1 MAFVDP
7 CCIDRHSTA
16 ETPLNYEMLETART
30 NDAYVSS
37 SSLGENVNE
46 KPKTDGGTSTLPQT
60 LSPNE
65 HTSVVKVLFKW
76 RKYFILFFTPI
87 LFMPL
92 LIAVPS
98 SEARCAYCILVMA
111 VYWVTEV
118 VDLAVTALLPLVLF
132 PLFGVLG
139 SKQVSTPYFKD
150 TNVLFLG
157 GLIVAA
163 AIEKWNLHKRI
174 ALGVLLLIGAQP
186 RCLMLGI
193 MLTTAFL
200 SMWISNTATTAMMVP
215 IVEAVLAEIRTESV
229 SNRPGKDTNENRD
242 SQVVELE
249 EVVPHNGSAT
259 FEFDN
264 MNGSQ
269 ENDDEKQ
276 LASIRD
282 TEITRYASMDQVD
295 AKISHSKDVSLPS
308 VNLTRNEEDPIE
320 ESHKKLCKAMMLSVA
335 YAANIGG
342 TATLTGTAPNL
353 VFSGQVSSLFPKGP
367 GFSFATWFGYAF
379 PEMVILLIIAWL
391 WLQLLFLKFD
401 CLCCRRCVTR
411 TEKRKPSNAIRKVLR
426 QQYKLLG
433 PMSFAEKAVLGHFIL
448 LALMWLFREPKFITG
463 WAIIFQKGF
472 VRDATVAMIIAFS
485 LFVFPSQRPRIY
497 SLDGS
502 ASKPPPSLLEFKEM
516 SKRFPWNIIILLG
529 SGFALAE
536 ACKVSGLSKWL
547 GTQLAHLNTIP
558 PYAIVIIVC
567 VMITA
572 FTEVTSNTAT
582 ATIFLPILASL
593 AEELKV
599 HPWYIML
606 PAAISCSF
614 AFMLPVATP
623 PNAIVFSGGHLKV
636 KDMAKAGLG
645 MNIIAVT
652 VLLACVNSYG
662 VAMFDLRNFPDWATS
677 PANGG
682 PGANSTNPVDCY
694 NGTSF

>member
-1 MAFVDP
+1 MTERGNLPGYSNLQAKMEGSDP
-7 CCIDRHSTA
+7 D
-16 ETPLNYEMLETART
+16 
-30 NDAYVSS
+30 
-37 SSLGENVNE
+37 GEPAPVKNM
-46 KPKTDGGTSTLPQT
+46 PASTLK
-60 LSPNE
+60 LLLIWN
-65 HTSVVKVLFKW
+65 KYLILVL
-76 RKYFILFFTPI
+76 TPI
-87 LFMPL
+87 FLMPIP
-92 LIAVPS
+92 IAIS
-98 SEARCAYCILVMA
+98 GTEARCAYCILVMA

-174 ALGVLLLIGAQP
+174 ALGVLLFIGAQP

-308 VNLTRNEEDPIE
+308 VNLTRNDEDPIE

-411 TEKRKPSNAIRKVLR
+411 TEKSKPSKAIRKVLK

-497 SLDGS
+497 SPDGS

-662 VAMFDLRNFPDWATS
+662 VVMFDLRNFPDWVTS

>member
-1 MAFVDP
+1 MIERGNLPGYSNLQAKMKGSDP
-7 CCIDRHSTA
+7 G
-16 ETPLNYEMLETART
+16 
-30 NDAYVSS
+30 
-37 SSLGENVNE
+37 GEPAPVKNM
-46 KPKTDGGTSTLPQT
+46 PTSTLK
-60 LSPNE
+60 LLLIW
-65 HTSVVKVLFKW
+65 KKYLILVL
-76 RKYFILFFTPI
+76 TPI
-87 LFMPL
+87 FLMPIP
-92 LIAVPS
+92 IAIS
-98 SEARCAYCILVMA
+98 GTEARCAYCILVMA

-139 SKQVSTPYFKD
+139 SKEVSTPYFKD

-174 ALGVLLLIGAQP
+174 ALGVLLFIGAQP

-215 IVEAVLAEIRTESV
+215 IVEAVLAEIRNESV
-229 SNRPGKDTNENRD
+229 SNRPGKDANENRD

-295 AKISHSKDVSLPS
+295 TKISHTKDESLPS

-411 TEKRKPSNAIRKVLR
+411 TEKRQPSKAIRKVLK

-448 LALMWLFREPKFITG
+448 LALLWLFREPKFITG
-463 WAIIFQKGF
+463 WAIVFQKGF

-497 SLDGS
+497 SPDGS
-502 ASKPPPSLLEFKEM
+502 AFKPPPSLLEFKEM

-529 SGFALAE
+529 SGFALAD
-536 ACKVSGLSKWL
+536 ACRVSGLSKWL

-662 VAMFDLRNFPDWATS
+662 VVMFDLRNFPDWVTS

-682 PGANSTNPVDCY
+682 PGANSTNPSVCY
-694 NGTSF
+694 NVTSGVNRTSF

>member
-1 MAFVDP
+1 M
-7 CCIDRHSTA
+7 
-16 ETPLNYEMLETART
+16 METART
-30 NDAYVSS
+30 NDGYVSS

-46 KPKTDGGTSTLPQT
+46 KPKTDCGTSTLPQT

-174 ALGVLLLIGAQP
+174 ALGVLLFIGAQP

-229 SNRPGKDTNENRD
+229 SNRPGKNTNENRD

-353 VFSGQVSSLFPKGP
+353 VFSGQVSSLFPNGP

-463 WAIIFQKGF
+463 WAVIFQKGF

-497 SLDGS
+497 SPDGS
-502 ASKPPPSLLEFKEM
+502 AFKPPPSLLEFKEM

-652 VLLACVNSYG
+652 VLLVCVNSYG
-662 VAMFDLRNFPDWATS
+662 VVMLKLHNFPDWVTS
-677 PANGG
+677 PANG
-682 PGANSTNPVDCY
+682 NSTNRFVCY
-694 NGTSF
+694 NGTSL